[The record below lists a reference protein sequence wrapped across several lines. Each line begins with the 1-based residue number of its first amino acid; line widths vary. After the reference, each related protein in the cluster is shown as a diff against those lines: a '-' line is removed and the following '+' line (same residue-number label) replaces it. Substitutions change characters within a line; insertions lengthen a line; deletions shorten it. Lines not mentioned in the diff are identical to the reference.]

1 MPGERFQARH
11 VLSWEKGLPRKRLLG
26 SEVDPSSQ
34 TSRTSVFSSSTSGPP
49 IWPGSTFFKRN
60 GALLQGRC
68 LGAAAH
74 PVPSSPSLLLCAWCL
89 SGRSL
94 LVSSVWLL
102 YPGSECPL
110 LSSSCSSVLVAGNC
124 EFETRPL
131 SQGSFF
137 GGVGT
142 VTVGCDSS
150 AQ

>member
-1 MPGERFQARH
+1 MCEVWRRGCQG
-11 VLSWEKGLPRKRLLG
+11 KGCWGRG
-26 SEVDPSSQ
+26 VEVDPSSQ
-34 TSRTSVFSSSTSGPP
+34 ASRTPVFSSSTSGPP

-68 LGAAAH
+68 PGAAR
-74 PVPSSPSLLLCAWCL
+74 PVPSSPSLLLCARCL

-94 LVSSVWLL
+94 LVSSGSLERCLLL
-102 YPGSECPL
+102 YLGSECPL
-110 LSSSCSSVLVAGNC
+110 LSSSCSSVSEAGNC

-131 SQGSFF
+131 SWGCFF